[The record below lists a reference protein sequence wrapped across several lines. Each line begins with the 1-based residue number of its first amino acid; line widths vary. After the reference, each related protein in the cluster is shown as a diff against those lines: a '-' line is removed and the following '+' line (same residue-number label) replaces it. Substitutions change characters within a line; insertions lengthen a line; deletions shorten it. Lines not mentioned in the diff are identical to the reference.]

1 MPGMKWFHACAAA
14 ALVLWLA
21 GCASSTKVR
30 TTQDPQVDLS
40 PYQSF
45 VLLPLPDQIS
55 ETDPDLALR
64 VAPVITETVTQ
75 VFEQKGYESASERSA
90 DLAIYVRGKMVP
102 HVDVTTWGYLP
113 YYGRMGWTKG
123 YPYAYGYNL
132 SNDRTFEEGTLIVEV
147 YDNDTKKMVWVGW
160 ATTPKARNRAK
171 EAVQI
176 SDTLQRV
183 LAPYPTV
190 VPPETPTEE

>member
-1 MPGMKWFHACAAA
+1 MKWLHTCAAA
-14 ALVLWLA
+14 VLALGLA
-21 GCASSTKVR
+21 GCAGSAKVR
-30 TTQDPQVDLS
+30 TPQDPQADLS
-40 PYQSF
+40 PYQTF

-64 VAPVITETVTQ
+64 VAPVITDTVTQ
-75 VFEQKGYESASERSA
+75 AFERKGYKPASQRAA
-90 DLAIYVRGKMVP
+90 DIAVYVRGKIVP

-132 SNDRTFEEGTLIVEV
+132 ADTHTFEEGTLIVEV
-147 YDNDTKKMVWVGW
+147 YDNHTKKMVWVGW
-160 ATTPKARNRAK
+160 ATSPKAPNRAH

-183 LAPYPTV
+183 LASYPAA
-190 VPPETPTEE
+190 VPTKPASNE